1 MDFQWLE
8 LFQSIAIIS
17 GIAVFLAILMVIADA
32 TIGNYGE
39 KKLTI
44 NKDKE
49 LIVDGGQPLLNALK
63 SEGIFIPSACGA
75 RGSCGLCKIQV
86 DSGGGDF
93 LPTELPWL
101 SDEEQKKNV
110 RLSCQLKVKNDM
122 QLTIP
127 EELFNIKE
135 YNAKI
140 SNLTDLTYDI
150 KEVEISLNDPSEIE
164 FKAGQFIQIEVPEY
178 ELTDEPVYRAYSV
191 SSQPSLKNKVKLQIK
206 LVPNGICTTY
216 VHKHMKVGENIKF
229 NGPYGDFFLRDTD
242 KNIVMMATGSG
253 MAPMC
258 SILIDMAERADNRK
272 VTFLFGCKQ
281 KCDLFLLREMANLE
295 KILPNFKFVPALSRP
310 DEEWEGSTGRL
321 NTLVKEHVEN
331 PENTEA
337 YLCAGTKVINSYR
350 EALLEAGIPEEQVFY
365 DDFG

>member
-1 MDFQWLE
+1 MDFQWIE
-8 LFQSIAIIS
+8 LFQSILIIS

-32 TIGNYGE
+32 TVGNYGE
-39 KKLTI
+39 KRLLI

-49 LIVDGGQPLLNALK
+49 LIVDGGLPLLNALK
-63 SEGIFIPSACGA
+63 SEGIFIPSACGG

-86 DSGGGDF
+86 DAGGGDF

-101 SDEEQKKNV
+101 SDEEQKKNI

-122 QLTIP
+122 ELTIP

-135 YNAKI
+135 FQAKVTG
-140 SNLTDLTYDI
+140 LTELTHDI
-150 KEVEISLNDPSEIE
+150 KELEMTLEDPTEIE
-164 FKAGQFIQIEVPEY
+164 FKAGQFIQLEVPEY

-191 SSQPSLKNKVKLQIK
+191 CSQPSLKNKVKLQIK

-216 VHKHMKVGENIKF
+216 IHKHMKVGDTATI
-229 NGPYGDFFLRDTD
+229 NGPYGDFYLRDTD
-242 KNIVMMATGSG
+242 RDIVMMATGSG

-258 SILIDMAERADNRK
+258 SILIDMAEKANNRK
-272 VTFLFGCKQ
+272 VTFLFGCKE
-281 KCDLFLLREMANLE
+281 KCDLFLIREMAELE
-295 KILPNFKFVPALSRP
+295 KRLPNFKFVPSLSRP
-310 DEEWEGSTGRL
+310 DDDWEGSTGRL
-321 NTLVKEHVEN
+321 NTLVKEHIDN

-337 YLCAGTKVINSYR
+337 YLCAGTRVLESYG
-350 EALLEAGIPEEQVFY
+350 EALKDAGIPQDQIFF

>member
-1 MDFQWLE
+1 MDFQWFE
-8 LFQSIAIIS
+8 LFQSVAIIS

-39 KKLTI
+39 KKLLI

-49 LIVDGGQPLLNALK
+49 LIVDGGQSLLNALK
-63 SEGIFIPSACGA
+63 GAGIFIPSACGG

-86 DSGGGDF
+86 DAGGGDF

-101 SDEEQKKNV
+101 SDEEKKKNI

-122 QLTIP
+122 ELTIP

-135 YNAKI
+135 FQAQVTG
-140 SNLTDLTYDI
+140 LTELTHDI
-150 KEVEISLNDPSEIE
+150 KELEMTLLEPKEID
-164 FKAGQFIQIEVPEY
+164 FKAGQFIQLEVSEY
-178 ELTDEPVYRAYSV
+178 ELTDEPIYRAYSV
-191 SSQPSLKNKVKLQIK
+191 CSQPSLKNKVKLQIK

-216 VHKHMKVGENIKF
+216 VHKHMKVGEKITI
-229 NGPYGDFFLRDTD
+229 NGPYGDFFLRNTNKD
-242 KNIVMMATGSG
+242 IVMMATGSG

-258 SILIDMAERADNRK
+258 SILIDMAEKTNNRK
-272 VTFLFGCKQ
+272 VTFLFGCKE
-281 KCDLFLLREMANLE
+281 KCDLFLMKEMAELE
-295 KILPNFKFVPALSRP
+295 KRLPNFKFVPALSRP
-310 DEEWEGSTGRL
+310 DDKWEGTIGRL
-321 NTLVKEHVEN
+321 NTIVKDHIEN

-337 YLCAGTKVINSYR
+337 YLCAGTRVIESYS
-350 EALLEAGIPEEQVFY
+350 EALKEAGIPQDQIFF

>member
-1 MDFQWLE
+1 MDFQWIE
-8 LFQSIAIIS
+8 LFQSIAVVS
-17 GIAVFLAILMVIADA
+17 GIAVFLSILMVIADA

-39 KKLTI
+39 KKLKI

-63 SEGIFIPSACGA
+63 SEGIFIPSACGG

-101 SDEEQKKNV
+101 SDEEQKKNI

-122 QLTIP
+122 ELTIP

-135 YNAKI
+135 YEAKVT
-140 SNLTDLTYDI
+140 NLTDLTHDI
-150 KEVEISLNDPSEIE
+150 KEVEISLEDPSEIE

-216 VHKHMKVGENIKF
+216 VHKHMKVGESIKF
-229 NGPYGDFFLRDTD
+229 NGAYGDFFLRDTQKD
-242 KNIVMMATGSG
+242 IIMMATGSG
-253 MAPMC
+253 MAPMN
-258 SILIDMAERADNRK
+258 SILLDMAEKNNDRK
-272 VTFLFGCKQ
+272 VTYLFGCKK
-281 KCDLFLLREMANLE
+281 KCDLFLIEEMSKLE
-295 KILPNFKFVPALSRP
+295 KKLPNFKFVPALSRP
-310 DEEWEGSTGRL
+310 EDDWKGETGRL
-321 NTLVKEHVEN
+321 NNLVKDYVKD

-337 YLCAGTKVINSYR
+337 YLCAGTKVVNSYK
-350 EALLEAGIPEEQVFY
+350 EALIEAGVSEEQIFY